1 MSSIRERR
9 FTWPQESRGA
19 RGRIRSAAEDFRV
32 VEQLGFEPDGQGEHL
47 FLRLCKRDA
56 NTEWVAERLAK
67 LTGRPRVAIGYA
79 GMKDRNAVTEQWF
92 SLHWPFSDPPEL
104 AKLEE
109 EGIELLSMQRH
120 SRKLRRGSLKGN
132 HFRIRVRDLQ
142 GDLQALGAQLERIAL
157 EGFPNYFG
165 EQRFGRERGNVT
177 AAQAWFEAGGRGPPR
192 HRRGLLLSA
201 ARAWLFNLV
210 LDARVRAGS
219 WNRILPG
226 ESLCLAGSRSFFSSQ
241 GQEDDLEDRLR
252 SGDVHPSGP
261 LWGRGTPLC
270 RAECLDL
277 ETSIVAAWAHLAQG
291 LEAAGLR
298 QERRPLRVLP
308 SALSWR
314 STREDDLELSFT
326 LPAGSYA
333 TALLESV
340 IEIEEGRH

>member
-1 MSSIRERR
+1 MSGIRERR
-9 FTWPQESRGA
+9 FAQLRESGGA
-19 RGRIRSAAEDFRV
+19 RGRIRFTPEDFRV
-32 VEQLGFEPDGQGEHL
+32 VEQLGFEPDGRGEHL

-56 NTEWVAERLAK
+56 NTEWVAERLAS
-67 LTGRPRVAIGYA
+67 LVDRPRVAIGYA

-104 AKLEE
+104 AKLED

-132 HFRIRVRDLQ
+132 RFQIRIRDLR
-142 GDLQALGAQLERIAL
+142 GDLQAVGQLLERIAL

-165 EQRFGRERGNVT
+165 EQRFGRERGNVM
-177 AAQAWFEAGGRGPPR
+177 AAQAWFEAGGRAPPR

-210 LDARVRAGS
+210 MDARVRAGS
-219 WNRILPG
+219 WKRIIPG
-226 ESLCLAGSRSFFSSQ
+226 ETLCLAGSRSFFASQ
-241 GQEDDLEDRLR
+241 GQDDDLEGRLR

-261 LWGRGTPLC
+261 LWGRGAPLC
-270 RAECLDL
+270 QAECLDL
-277 ETSIVAAWAHLAQG
+277 ETSIVAGWPHLARG

-308 SALSWR
+308 SELSWWP
-314 STREDDLELSFT
+314 TPENDLELSFA

-340 IEIEEGRH
+340 IEVGEG